1 MTDLNPHL
9 RDLHFGDVRLIESK
23 TAEGQ
28 HLRGVLMLPTDYEE
42 GKRYPLVAWVYG
54 GRDLS
59 AGVYHF
65 GFMGEINFQL
75 LATEGY
81 AVLGLDTPLKSHDPM
96 METFRTRTPRSR

>member
-1 MTDLNPHL
+1 M

-42 GKRYPLVAWVYG
+42 GKRYPLVTWVYG

-59 AGVYHF
+59 ADVYHF

-81 AVLGLDTPLKSHDPM
+81 AVSW
-96 METFRTRTPRSR
+96 S